1 MRSKQDLESWLD
13 LERKALAK
21 LREKRDIINA
31 QIDHSMNM
39 IAGIRRQ
46 INGVDNQKRDNN
58 HE

>member
-1 MRSKQDLESWLD
+1 MRTKQDLESWLD

-46 INGVDNQKRDNN
+46 INDVDNQKRCDD
-58 HE
+58 H